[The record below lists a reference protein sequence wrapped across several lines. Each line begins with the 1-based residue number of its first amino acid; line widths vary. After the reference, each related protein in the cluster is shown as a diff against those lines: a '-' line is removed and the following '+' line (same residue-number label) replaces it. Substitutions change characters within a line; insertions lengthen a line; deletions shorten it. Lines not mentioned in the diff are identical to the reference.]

1 MAGQI
6 IKDDDDDYSIDDQ
19 EVELD
24 QNFEEEEV
32 PEETLSEEQD

>member
-1 MAGQI
+1 MARKI
-6 IKDDDDDYSIDDQ
+6 VKDDDDDYSIDDQ